1 MKVTTGFRM
10 AHALLWMGVVGVLS
24 SCSSASSESESSL
37 PVDESGGGARI
48 INIDE
53 GGSNNPFAFNKSDVQ
68 SSKEG
73 SITGGK
79 RSRYDVRSASA
90 YAQANRDLPA
100 ALQKSYAKKDW
111 SGAKDYST
119 GSYQTGDYGE
129 SKKKSWFGG
138 RKSKEANQVARASGQ
153 SFQTNSYQTGSANE
167 AGRSIKKKSNAYT
180 EVRNSDGWGRE
191 PVILSKEQR
200 RAITFGQSKSLLG
213 R

>member
-1 MKVTTGFRM
+1 MKVTTGFQM
-10 AHALLWMGVVGVLS
+10 AHAVLWMSVVILS
-24 SCSSASSESESSL
+24 SCSSSSSESESSL
-37 PVDESGGGARI
+37 PIDEGEAGARI
-48 INIDE
+48 IDIDE

-73 SITGGK
+73 AITGGK

-90 YAQANRDLPA
+90 YTQANRDLPA
-100 ALQKSYAKKDW
+100 ALQKSYAQKNW
-111 SGAKDYST
+111 SGSKDFST
-119 GSYQTGDYGE
+119 GSYQTADYGGA
-129 SKKKSWFGG
+129 KKKSWFGG

-153 SFQTNSYQTGSANE
+153 SFQTNPYQTGSANE

-191 PVILSKEQR
+191 PVILSEEQYR
-200 RAITFGQSKSLLG
+200 EITFGQSKSLLG